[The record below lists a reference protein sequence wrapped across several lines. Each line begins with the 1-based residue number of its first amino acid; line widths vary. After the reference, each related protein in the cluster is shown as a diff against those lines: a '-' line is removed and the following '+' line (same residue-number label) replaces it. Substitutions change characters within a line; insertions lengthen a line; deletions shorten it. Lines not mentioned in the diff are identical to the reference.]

1 MRASVKASMSSGEKR
16 PIMPMPPLMP
26 RPIPGP
32 PPKSPRANW
41 SRIWPRP
48 NSPRSCAA
56 AAAVSAVVAARTI
69 ITRFMAEAPVI
80 VPLQAARGGITVAWR
95 KDEIPVRSDG
105 TSSAGKSGAASKP
118 FWRRRRCSSDRRRT
132 EPGPR
137 RGVRLVAVLTITG
150 IEEVCEA
157 KGITLVMHPCV
168 RRAVKPYEESFYI
181 GACCFLGNETDG
193 IYFLPLGNGGYVRL
207 LFTKRRSAAGHP
219 LLRVEPAAAD
229 GMQRI
234 RNAVGERER

>member
-1 MRASVKASMSSGEKR
+1 
-16 PIMPMPPLMP
+16 
-26 RPIPGP
+26 
-32 PPKSPRANW
+32 
-41 SRIWPRP
+41 
-48 NSPRSCAA
+48 
-56 AAAVSAVVAARTI
+56 
-69 ITRFMAEAPVI
+69 
-80 VPLQAARGGITVAWR
+80 
-95 KDEIPVRSDG
+95 
-105 TSSAGKSGAASKP
+105 
-118 FWRRRRCSSDRRRT
+118 
-132 EPGPR
+132 
-137 RGVRLVAVLTITG
+137 VAVLTITG

-219 LLRVEPAAAD
+219 ILRVEPAAAD

-234 RNAVGERER
+234 RNAVGERAR